1 MREQLVAL
9 ANPDTRKYVY
19 LIMQSAAAG
28 KECTH
33 ISYIY
38 KYVSLREMGVFKGG
52 PRRLWRSNK
61 YEAFLVFCFDVFK
74 FHFGHSQCN
83 LPTGDCLGKCGVSPC
98 WL

>member
-33 ISYIY
+33 ISIYI
-38 KYVSLREMGVFKGG
+38 
-52 PRRLWRSNK
+52 
-61 YEAFLVFCFDVFK
+61 
-74 FHFGHSQCN
+74 
-83 LPTGDCLGKCGVSPC
+83 
-98 WL
+98 